1 VPEGNYWTQFR
12 QRTLRRR
19 QLLGTAAIAGA
30 GLAVLPAIGCGSKP
44 QSQASSSSNAG
55 AQSAGQPQPGGTFNW
70 WLNSNYSV
78 DPQKLSATG
87 HQASGGV
94 MSRVFRFKTG
104 TDPNAFTEHAI
115 ENDLGL
121 SAESPDAITWTVKLR
136 PDAKFQN
143 VAPVNGHPVEAEDVK
158 ATFTRMLDPATS
170 APNRGAIDMM
180 NASQIQTPDKQT
192 VVFKLNYP
200 YAPLPN
206 LLASA
211 TYSMI
216 YPREVLTG
224 AYDPAKKAIGSGP
237 WILDTLTPDVAY
249 IYKKNPDWFEK
260 GQPYADTTKVAII
273 TDQAQQYAQFAAGNL
288 DFLSTSNPY
297 DIATLKQQ
305 NPKAQNYKV
314 ERASPYPFY
323 FQMGDPTSVF
333 QDIRVRR
340 AFSMA
345 IDRDAIGRIVYNGE
359 FVQPVFVPSYMGK
372 WSLKVSE
379 LPADTQQYF
388 KFNPSEAK
396 KLLSA
401 AGQTNLQLRIGYPD
415 TFGTPVYV
423 KHVETAANMLNQVG
437 IKTTFWVMN
446 YQKDFVD
453 AGKGARQG
461 YFDKDVAMFASAGGY
476 SEADDWLFAY
486 FHSKSTS
493 NQEHLS
499 DPTYDAMIDKERTIV
514 NADERLKAVREA
526 SMYLADKMYLVPT
539 GGTYEWE
546 FINPRIQNFQYTNS
560 LGVMAESFSKLW
572 IKA

>member
-1 VPEGNYWTQFR
+1 MEEEDYWSPAR
-12 QRTLRRR
+12 RRTLRRR
-19 QLLGTAAIAGA
+19 QLFVAATTAGA
-30 GLAVLPAIGCGSKP
+30 GALGLPSLGCGGRSRSTTQP
-44 QSQASSSSNAG
+44 ANGSAPSQAIAR
-55 AQSAGQPQPGGTFNW
+55 PGGTMLW
-70 WLNSNYSV
+70 YLNTNYGL

-87 HQASGGV
+87 HQATGGV
-94 MSRVFRFKTG
+94 LSRVFRFKTG

-115 ENDLGL
+115 ENDLGV
-121 SAESPDAITWTVKLR
+121 SAESPDALTWTIKLR
-136 PDAKFQN
+136 PDAKFHN
-143 VAPVNGHPVEAEDVK
+143 VAPVNGHAVEAEDVK

-180 NASQIQTPDKQT
+180 NADQIQTPNAQT
-192 VVFKLNYP
+192 LVFKLNYP
-200 YAPLPN
+200 YAPFPK

-237 WILDTLTPDVAY
+237 FILDSVTPDIAY
-249 IYKKNPDWFEK
+249 MYKKNPDWFEQ
-260 GQPYADTTKVAII
+260 GRPYLDSLKIAII

-288 DFLSTSNPY
+288 DFLSTTNPF

-305 NPKAQNYKV
+305 NPKAQTFKV

-323 FQMGDPTSVF
+323 FQMGDPTSAF
-333 QDIRVRR
+333 RDIRVRR

-345 IDRDAIGRIVYNGE
+345 IDRDAIGKVVYNGE

-372 WSLKVSE
+372 WSLKVNE
-379 LPADTQQYF
+379 LPSDTAQYF
-388 KFNPSEAK
+388 KYNPSEAK
-396 KLLSA
+396 QLLAA
-401 AGQTNLQLRIGYPD
+401 AGQTDLQLRIGYPD

-423 KHVETAANMLNQVG
+423 KHVETAANFLNAVG
-437 IKTTFWVMN
+437 IKTTFWVMS

-453 AGKGARQG
+453 AGKGTRQG
-461 YFDKDVAMFASAGGY
+461 YFDKDVVMFASAGGY

-499 DPTYDAMIDKERTIV
+499 DPVYDAMIDKERTIT
-514 NADERLKAVREA
+514 NEDERLSAVREA
-526 SMYLADKMYLVPT
+526 TKYLAEKMYLVPT
-539 GGTYEWE
+539 GSTYEWE
-546 FINPRIQNFQYTNS
+546 FINPRLQSFEYTNS
-560 LGVMAESFSKLW
+560 LGVVTESFSKLW

>member
-1 VPEGNYWTQFR
+1 VSGDNYGTD
-12 QRTLRRR
+12 LRRR
-19 QLLGTAAIAGA
+19 TVPRRRLLAAAMAGA
-30 GLAVLPAIGCGSKP
+30 GLSGMAALGCGSRP
-44 QSQASSSSNAG
+44 QQSPQATGTGVHSQAA
-55 AQSAGQPQPGGTFNW
+55 AQRGGTFLW
-70 WLNSNYSV
+70 YLNTNYGL

-87 HQASGGV
+87 HQATGGV

-104 TDPNAFTEHAI
+104 ADPNAFTAHDV

-121 SAESPDAITWTVKLR
+121 SAESPDALTWTIKLR

-143 VAPVNGHPVEAEDVK
+143 IAPVNGHPVEAEDVK

-180 NASQIQTPDKQT
+180 NAAQMQTPDKQT
-192 VVFKLNYP
+192 IIFKLNYP
-200 YAPLPN
+200 YAPLPK
-206 LLASA
+206 LLSSA

-237 WILDTLTPDVAY
+237 FVIDSITPDVAY
-249 IYKKNPDWFEK
+249 VYKKNPDWFEN
-260 GQPYADTTKVAII
+260 GRPYVDGVKIAII
-273 TDQAQQYAQFAAGNL
+273 TDVAQQYAQFSAGNL
-288 DFLSTSNPY
+288 DYLSVANPF
-297 DIATLKQQ
+297 DVPTIKQQ
-305 NPKAQNYKV
+305 NPKAQLLKV

-333 QDIRVRR
+333 QDVRVRR

-345 IDRDAIGRIVYNGE
+345 IDRDTIGKVVYGGE

-372 WSLKVSE
+372 WSLKVND
-379 LPADTQQYF
+379 LPPDIGQYF
-388 KFNPSEAK
+388 KYNPSEAK
-396 KLLSA
+396 KLLEA

-423 KHVETAANMLNQVG
+423 KQVETAANFLNAVG

-446 YQKDFVD
+446 YQKEFVD
-453 AGKGARQG
+453 AGKGTRQG
-461 YFDKDVAMFASAGGY
+461 YFDKDVVMYASAGGY
-476 SEADDWLFAY
+476 SDADDWLFAY

-499 DPTYDAMIDKERTIV
+499 DPVYDAMIDKERTLT
-514 NADERLKAVREA
+514 NDEERLKAVQDA
-526 SMYLADKMYLVPT
+526 LKYLADKMYLVPT

-546 FINPRIQNFQYTNS
+546 FVNPRVQSFQYTNS
-560 LGVMAESFSKLW
+560 LGVVTESFSKLW
-572 IKA
+572 LKT